1 MNFENLDIDQR
12 LLDVL
17 SEKGFKTPTQIQKE
31 VIPAIID
38 KRDVF
43 AIAQTGTG
51 KTAAFLIPLLQRVS
65 ANTSDRTIN
74 SLILVPT
81 RELAQQIGAVLDEL
95 NKNIGITSNIIFG
108 GVPIEEQI
116 EKLKNGADL
125 IIATPGRLVD
135 LIKRKEIDL
144 SQTNMLVLDEADR
157 MLDMGF
163 SEDLS
168 FIVSKLP
175 TNVNT
180 MLFSATMS
188 LSVKTLSSQIL
199 KNPFIAEVA
208 EVSTPTELIE
218 QTAYYVE
225 KINKNNL
232 LIEFLRKKEVT
243 SAIVFTKTRK
253 SADALNEHLQ
263 EAGFICDRLHSD
275 RSQEARDTILEAF
288 RKAELP
294 ILIATDIAARGIDV
308 SHITHVFNFELPQD
322 AETYIHRIGRTGRAG
337 KEGLAITLCAPEE
350 KAMLIDIQKLMKKC
364 IPIIQ
369 NHTYANIALTKAL
382 QAADDRIAGKKEKN
396 RYKGSKANGDFF
408 RRQKLEKRKNKN

>member
-208 EVSTPTELIE
+208 GLSTPTELIE

-263 EAGFICDRLHSD
+263 QAGFICDRLHSD